1 MFTTDVIVGF
11 PGETQAEFE
20 ESMAFVRKIGFLK
33 VHVFSYSRREG
44 TPAYDMPGQIDEHTK
59 ALRSHALQAAADEVR
74 AQVIGA
80 MAGSEAEVLLER
92 QVANGIFT
100 GYTKE
105 YVPVRIRVPGRR
117 TGDIV
122 PAVLGAFDGTRC
134 AAQPV

>member
-1 MFTTDVIVGF
+1 MLLSQLL
-11 PGETQAEFE
+11 GERYKEKPSDATLA
-20 ESMAFVRKIGFLK
+20 
-33 VHVFSYSRREG
+33 SYI
-44 TPAYDMPGQIDEHTK
+44 YL
-59 ALRSHALQAAADEVR
+59 LRGGY
-74 AQVIGA
+74 I
-80 MAGSEAEVLLER
+80 R